1 MFLSLF
7 GSIMGFSQAIAK
19 VCALFISA
27 KLWLKN
33 VTHNPLMCAVAASLQ
48 LQSRK
53 NISVPATKGI

>member
-7 GSIMGFSQAIAK
+7 GSIMGFSQAM
-19 VCALFISA
+19 
-27 KLWLKN
+27 WLKN

>member
-1 MFLSLF
+1 
-7 GSIMGFSQAIAK
+7 MGFSQAIAK

-27 KLWLKN
+27 KLWLKT